1 MEAGVKVLLLLVL
14 VGAIYVAGATI
25 EVRPPRIFGDQA
37 PVWVVVRTAGQLTAH
52 VAGSTR

>member
-1 MEAGVKVLLLLVL
+1 MEAGVKVLLWLVL